1 MNNNRDGYDMLSK
14 RHLFTK
20 SQAGANKF
28 HCPNCGKND
37 FEVKAVDGT
46 YTCWSGGCSTSD
58 IRSAIDALEGKVW
71 TPGSKVVDRP
81 VKAIRARSQK
91 DYFYSDRDGNNL
103 VRVTRVDDGQGKKD
117 FYQSHWDGGKWIK
130 GNPDE
135 VKKQIPIYMYA
146 EVRDAIIKGDTVFVV
161 EGESAADAL
170 WAIGTPATTT
180 IGGAGK
186 IAKYG
191 DYSADFDGGKF
202 VLAPDCDA
210 VGIKHMAEFT
220 TLLGD
225 KVHGYY
231 LAGSNPDLWA
241 NPAGGFDIKDDITDR
256 HLDRDRIL
264 ASVISVDEY
273 RKALNPVPPKPV
285 GRPRKPSPTPID
297 RDYQQLAQELGF
309 ELLESGCDANGIPS
323 SKLVKLELDL
333 FATYGSRLEFN
344 EMSCEIELDR
354 EPMVMDLS
362 KSFVVKAL
370 SGNPSQQDCDIA
382 LTSIARRNQYSP
394 VKEYLESLRG
404 KGVSSFIENFPQ
416 RYWGNEDP
424 LQNMLFFKK
433 LIACVA
439 RVMSPGCEDHTLLI
453 LKGGQ
458 GVGKSSAL
466 KALGSEEWFTDDL
479 RSLDNKDELAKLSR
493 FWLLELA
500 EVDYLFSKK
509 ETTLFKRFL
518 SGSKD
523 TFRPPYGR
531 SNITKPRTSALFATT
546 NSSEFLSDPTGA
558 RRYWVVDVGD
568 DIDITQIR
576 LDRDLIWAAA
586 VAAYDEGLEW
596 WLPKELELYH
606 HQVNEQYQQNDM
618 WDGLIEDRL
627 SLVTS
632 FKGSIEYTFIP
643 LVADK
648 ILTIPI
654 DKQDGRTSRRIASK
668 LRVMGFDLDTIRI
681 DGKPTKAWT
690 RSNDGVTKVFDKTDL
705 SNLGNALKPL
715 PSLTVT
721 KVTQDTQVLLN
732 KEGEKL
738 ISSNAESELINNCF
752 LGSGTDKVTGNFSNK
767 NNETVASSDL
777 QGDTQLSL
785 KPGDRIFIAKYQT
798 IGTVEAF
805 HRCDRPLPDWAR
817 VILDGS
823 GRAVMLDI
831 LPDKYRLLE

>member
-1 MNNNRDGYDMLSK
+1 MLDK
-14 RHLFTK
+14 VHLFTK
-20 SQAGANKF
+20 SKGAKNKYL
-28 HCPNCGKND
+28 CPNCGKND
-37 FEVKAVDGT
+37 FEVKPTNGT
-46 YTCWSGGCSTSD
+46 YTCWSGGCSTNE
-58 IRSAIDALEGKVW
+58 IRSAIDAMEGNVFV
-71 TPGSKVVDRP
+71 PGKAKEP
-81 VKAIRARSQK
+81 AQKWVKPIRAKSSK
-91 DYFYSDRDGNNL
+91 EYFYPDRNGNDL
-103 VRVTRVDDGQGKKD
+103 VKVLRVDPGNGDKKS
-117 FYQSHWDGGKWIK
+117 FPQFHWNGFAWAS

-135 VKKQIPIYMYA
+135 FKVNVPIYRYA
-146 EVRDAIIKGDTVFVV
+146 EVRQAIADDSLVFVV

-170 WAIGTPATTT
+170 WAIGIAATTT

-186 IAKYG
+186 FTKYG
-191 DYSADFDGGKF
+191 NYTADFDGGMF
-202 VLAPDCDA
+202 VLAPDCDTP
-210 VGIKHMAEFT
+210 GIKHVTEIAAF
-220 TLLGD
+220 LGD

-231 LAGSNPDLWA
+231 LAGSSPDLWVD
-241 NPAGGFDIKDDITDR
+241 PVGGFDIKDDITDR

-264 ASVISVDEY
+264 ASVISADEY
-273 RKALNPVPPKPV
+273 RKTLNPVAPKPV
-285 GRPRKPSPTPID
+285 GRQRKSSPTPID

-309 ELLESGCDANGIPS
+309 ELLESGCDADGIPS

-333 FATYGSRLEFN
+333 FAMYGSRLEFN

-404 KGVSSFIENFPQ
+404 KGVSSFVENFPQ

-558 RRYWVVDVGD
+558 RRYWVVDVGN

-586 VAAYDEGLEW
+586 VAAYDEGVEW

-627 SLVTS
+627 ATVTS
-632 FKGSIEYTFIP
+632 FQGSIEYTFIP
-643 LVADK
+643 VVADK
-648 ILTIPI
+648 ILNIPT
-654 DKQDGRTSRRIASK
+654 DKQDGRTSRRIGAI
-668 LRVMGFDLDTIRI
+668 LRLMGFDTDNIRI
-681 DGKPTKAWT
+681 DGKQTKVWA
-690 RSNDGVTKVFDKTDL
+690 RSSVVTQVFDKSDL
-705 SNLGNALKPL
+705 SNLGNSLKPL

-721 KVTQDTQVLLN
+721 KVTLDTQVLLS
-732 KEGEKL
+732 KEEKL

-752 LGSGTDKVTGNFSNK
+752 LGNGTTQVTGKLGNK
-767 NNETVASSDL
+767 NNETEDGIGSQAV
-777 QGDTQLSL
+777 TELSI
-785 KPGDRIFIAKYQT
+785 KVGDRVWIAKYNEN
-798 IGTVEAF
+798 GTVEAIYRNDPPK
-805 HRCDRPLPDWAR
+805 HHEAR
-817 VILDGS
+817 VIRDS
-823 GRAVMLDI
+823 GKPCLLDI
-831 LPDKYRLLE
+831 LPGQYKIITSDSV